1 MMQISK
7 VNFQSLYRIARIL
20 ILVMLIIIPMQI
32 LVFVFSPPPDS
43 VKGFFELYRLN
54 PLLGLLS
61 LDFLY
66 LFNNMIVV
74 LVYLALFVLLYQER
88 PVTVVL
94 ALVLGIIGVACYYP
108 SNPAFEL
115 LTLSNQYF
123 QALPDQQIIYL
134 AAGEAVMAGYTG
146 TSFDVYYVSSTICL
160 LLFAFS
166 IIKSTKFKKSVGI
179 WGLISGIFMI
189 IPSTAGM
196 IGMIFSFL
204 SLIPWVVFIVL
215 LMSKFKQLSVNIQN
229 NE

>member
-7 VNFQSLYRIARIL
+7 ANFQPLYRVARVL

-32 LVFVFSPPPDS
+32 LVFVFSPPPGT
-43 VKGFFELYRLN
+43 VKGFFELYRFN

-66 LFNNMIVV
+66 LFNNMIIVI
-74 LVYLALFVLLYQER
+74 VYLALFFLLYKER
-88 PVTVVL
+88 PVAVIL
-94 ALVLGIIGVACYYP
+94 AFILGVIGVACYYP
-108 SNPAFEL
+108 SNPAFEM
-115 LTLSNQYF
+115 LTLSSQYF

-134 AAGEAVMAGYTG
+134 AAGEALMAGYTG

-166 IIKSTKFKKSVGI
+166 IIRSTEFRKSVGV

-189 IPSTAGM
+189 IPSSAGV

-215 LMSKFKQLSVNIQN
+215 LMSKFKHLSANIQN